1 MNATEFAGK
10 AVIVTGAAQGIG
22 RTIAEQFLWQG
33 ARVLIFDLDAG
44 LALETARQ
52 LSPGGEMVVSLGGD
66 VSKREDV
73 HRAVETC
80 VERFGQLDVMV
91 AHAGIADATPLLEID
106 DATWQRIMDVNL
118 TGVFLCTQEAGRVM
132 ARSGG
137 GAVVVTAST
146 NAFWVESNLA
156 HYNTSKGGVVAF
168 VRSAAIDLA
177 RYGIRNTYRSIASP
191 RLSTW
196 RKRPSSW
203 LPATLLTLQD
213 RPLCW
218 MAARHWESWWM
229 LLKNPFPAQRPRRH
243 ESITHLLPSRAL
255 ARSGARR
262 TRCAR

>member
-106 DATWQRIMDVNL
+106 DATWQHKVAVIERALDLNRPDPTEPLEVLAKVGGLEI
-118 TGVFLCTQEAGRVM
+118 AGLVGI
-132 ARSGG
+132 ALGG
-137 GAVVVTAST
+137 RRAGLRWS
-146 NAFWVESNLA
+146 WMG
-156 HYNTSKGGVVAF
+156 TSP
-168 VRSAAIDLA
+168 RRRRWAAI
-177 RYGIRNTYRSIASP
+177 R
-191 RLSTW
+191 W
-196 RKRPSSW
+196 
-203 LPATLLTLQD
+203 
-213 RPLCW
+213 CW
-218 MAARHWESWWM
+218 
-229 LLKNPFPAQRPRRH
+229 
-243 ESITHLLPSRAL
+243 SR
-255 ARSGARR
+255 
-262 TRCAR
+262 